1 MHRDLTEIDDLCR
14 AVQNWA
20 SERASLGFLYND
32 QHRRHGIYSV
42 LEQQHNLKTRE
53 TVSLEGLLSGQ
64 TDRNPGMTLTRYERF
79 TLAAILASSLLQ
91 LQTTPWLSETW
102 SKKDILFL
110 QDGENPRRP
119 IIEHPYVAEHFVSSN
134 LSQRVEPP
142 AHKSPTAMDSC
153 TKSIVALGIM
163 LLELCFGEKLED
175 QPIRKKYLQ
184 DGKPND
190 YTDLCT
196 AKEWHG
202 RVYAE
207 YGDALSDAIRQ
218 CLDCAFG
225 PKPNFADDEF
235 KEAIYSGVIQPI
247 EDFLQLW
254 SAGRGR

>member
-1 MHRDLTEIDDLCR
+1 MNEIDDLCR
-14 AVQNWA
+14 AIQNWG
-20 SERASLGFLYND
+20 SEHAGLGFLYDDRN
-32 QHRRHGIYSV
+32 RRHGIYSV

-64 TDRNPGMTLTRYERF
+64 PGKDAAVVLTRYERF

-110 QDGENPRRP
+110 QGGEDPRRP

-134 LSQRVEPP
+134 VPQRVEPP
-142 AHKSPTAMDSC
+142 ARQSPTAMDSC

-175 QPIRKKYLQ
+175 QPIRRKYLQ
-184 DGKPND
+184 EDGKPND

-202 RVYAE
+202 RVYSE
-207 YGDALSDAIRQ
+207 YGDALSDAIRR

-235 KEAIYSGVIQPI
+235 KQAIYSDVIEPI
-247 EDFLQLW
+247 EIFLRQW
-254 SAGRGR
+254 SGGRGR